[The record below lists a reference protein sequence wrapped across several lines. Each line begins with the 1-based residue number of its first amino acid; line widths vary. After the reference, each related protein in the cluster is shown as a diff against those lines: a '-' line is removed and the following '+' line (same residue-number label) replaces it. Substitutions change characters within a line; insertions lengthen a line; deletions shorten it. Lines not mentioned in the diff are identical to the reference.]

1 LKIFD
6 CDQLEVW
13 DFAHVSVL
21 AAVFRPYDEQG
32 CPRQGMPTIEHEMT
46 TISNSLWDEKKF
58 DRIFVRHDVMMDV
71 GVETHTTE
79 IAE

>member
-1 LKIFD
+1 
-6 CDQLEVW
+6 
-13 DFAHVSVL
+13 
-21 AAVFRPYDEQG
+21 
-32 CPRQGMPTIEHEMT
+32 MPTIEHEMT
-46 TISNSLWDEKKF
+46 TISNSLWDEKNI